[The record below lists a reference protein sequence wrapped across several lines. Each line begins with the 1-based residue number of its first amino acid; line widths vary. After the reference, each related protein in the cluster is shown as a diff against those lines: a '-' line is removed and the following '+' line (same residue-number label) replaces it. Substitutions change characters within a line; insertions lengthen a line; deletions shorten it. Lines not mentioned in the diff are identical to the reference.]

1 MPMNILVS
9 RLSIFLFLCLI
20 LGSKTLAQT
29 DKIGVNLA
37 INEIYYHTGKTESVI
52 PDFNIPFTSASIAL
66 HVSKKWQKFGATIEP
81 GIIEKAGLFEK
92 VLKDSFGL
100 LNEFHINLVST
111 FDYHPFEFLSLSL
124 GPEVTFPI
132 SVTNISDNNI
142 NIASAIFGATYSFNK
157 KIDIGLRYKN
167 GIRPIGIRTYVD
179 NFGNTIGQSEY
190 SNDYLQFFVRFN
202 IFNDTETYVRLD
214 DNYNE
219 ILKPEKP
226 DKVSTRKPTTRKKT
240 TKKKRKKKKK
250 R

>member
-1 MPMNILVS
+1 MNILLR
-9 RLSIFLFLCLI
+9 RLLI
-20 LGSKTLAQT
+20 LLLFSLAFGICSKAQT
-29 DKIGVNLA
+29 DKIGFNLA
-37 INEIYYHTGKTESVI
+37 INEIYYHTGKTESVL
-52 PDFNIPFTSASIAL
+52 PDFNIPFTSASIAV
-66 HVSKKWQKFGATIEP
+66 HISKKWKKFGATIEP

-92 VLKDSFGL
+92 VLQDSFGL
-100 LNEFHINLVST
+100 KNEFHINLIST
-111 FDYHPFEFLSLSL
+111 FDFHPFEFLSLSL

-142 NIASAIFGATYSFNK
+142 NVASAIFGATYSFNK
-157 KIDIGLRYKN
+157 KIDVGIRYKN

-179 NFGNTIGQSEY
+179 SFGNTIGQSEY

-202 IFNDTETYVRLD
+202 IFNDTESYVRLD